1 MNNSLKDTLQH
12 LGVDDYIRQVEQ
24 SFLAGMVAPSSND
37 NLSQPTPHRL
47 PRLGFVYEVQGI
59 SEFKRWITRP
69 TEGTLRE
76 AFVSAFGAAFAC
88 WRALTS
94 LSSEDEA
101 TRKNGVSTTGL
112 GIVAAE
118 LIDEPLKPELTLA
131 FRLAAAGLLSERTAE
146 TRLELKRFTLG
157 ATTEAQDW
165 RGKVIENI
173 FSAFVLLVRKNNGW
187 EDIDA
192 ALSRIAELRTLQKEY
207 EDTYIDRQDGQ
218 AAQTRVAV
226 ELVGLYHLAQLLTIT
241 GEYLRDGEA
250 RARIQ
255 IQIDRHHERAVTAF
269 EAGKSSLLAHL
280 ADLLWAGCRE
290 LAQNSIWTH
299 VETFGES
306 ARQFARLLADRG
318 RPKPVIELWHSQQKA
333 FEQRLLDPYPRA
345 ILVEMPTSA
354 GKTLLAKFVIV
365 QTKALNPTGKIAYI
379 VPTRALVNQITI
391 ELRQDFSRLNYKV
404 EQAVPAFELDP
415 TEERLLRN
423 SPDILVTTPEKLD
436 LLIRSDHPATQDL
449 SLVIADEAHN
459 ISDKNR
465 GARLELL
472 LGTIKRDRSGAR
484 FLLLSPFLPNG
495 DELVT
500 WLGENRALPPI
511 QVDWKPGRKVVGS
524 VNVQGRRKERKLY
537 FRTLPA
543 SANVDVEEG
552 LEFPIGSAEG
562 LSPVTLSKVTR
573 STAQALLAKG
583 SILILCNG
591 RASAAERATSIS
603 EVLDEIPSTPLLEAV
618 CRYVDAEVGRTSPLS
633 KCLRHGVA
641 FHHSGLSQ
649 ETRWLIEALIN
660 RGIVNVICGTTTLA
674 QGMNFPIRTVVVET
688 LQKGSSDAPLTYQD
702 FWNIAGRAGRAL
714 IDTIGVIA
722 FPERDSSDR
731 TRYVEFLKGEAEA
744 VSSQLTTLISSIG
757 DISESFEFNL
767 EAVRT
772 HPQLSALLQFLAHAL
787 RVSGSSDIADEV
799 EDLLR
804 ASLVYY
810 QAQRE
815 GEGVARRL
823 IDLCRLYLLQ
833 ASTQKGILPL
843 ADKTGFATPSVLTL
857 FARTRSDNEF
867 SDPTMWQTERLF
879 GDDIT
884 PMQRR
889 VEAIA
894 NLPEIE
900 LGQTNQFPFSSELVA
915 KILRDW
921 VMGETLDT
929 LAEKHWVNREDSP
942 DKKLMNFSSYLFGRI
957 IGSASWGMGALE
969 TVSLGDVA
977 DEQWEQVGYLPSMIY
992 FGVRRKEAIWMRM
1005 VGVPRIVADSLGQLW
1020 QRRNKSE
1027 PETFDD
1033 LRQWVS
1039 TLTDSEWSQSLPKSS
1054 SLTSADMNLI
1064 WQVFSGQTV

>member
-1 MNNSLKDTLQH
+1 MNNSLKDTLQNY
-12 LGVDDYIRQVEQ
+12 GVDDYIRQVEQ
-24 SFLAGMVAPSSND
+24 SFLASMVAPTSND

-59 SEFKRWITRP
+59 AEFKRWVSKP
-69 TEGTLRE
+69 TESVVRN
-76 AFVSAFGAAFAC
+76 AFITAFSSAFSC

-94 LSSEDEA
+94 LPSEEA
-101 TRKNGVSTTGL
+101 SLKGNGISTTGL
-112 GIVAAE
+112 QIVADE

-131 FRLAAAGLLSERTAE
+131 FRLAVAGLLGERTAE
-146 TRLELKRFTLG
+146 TRLELKRFTLDQETTG
-157 ATTEAQDW
+157 ADW
-165 RGKVIENI
+165 KAKVIENV

-187 EDIDA
+187 EDIEL
-192 ALSRIAELRTLQKEY
+192 ALTRIGELRSLQKEY
-207 EDTYIDRQDGQ
+207 EDTYIDQQNGTY
-218 AAQTRVAV
+218 AQTRVAV
-226 ELVGLYHLAQLLTIT
+226 ELVGLYHLAQLVTIT
-241 GEYLRDGEA
+241 GDYLRLGEA
-250 RARIQ
+250 RSRNQ
-255 IQIDRHHERAVTAF
+255 IQIDRHHERAITAL
-269 EAGKSSLLAHL
+269 ESGKSSLLAHL

-290 LAQNSIWTH
+290 LVQNSIWTH

-306 ARQFARLLADRG
+306 AQEFARLLADRG

-333 FEQRLLDPYPRA
+333 FERGLLDTYRRA

-391 ELRQDFSRLNYKV
+391 ELRQDFARLNYKV

-415 TEERLLRN
+415 TEERLLKN

-436 LLIRSDHPATQDL
+436 LLIRSDHPATLDL

-459 ISDKNR
+459 IADRNR

-524 VNVQGRRKERKLY
+524 VQVEGQRRDKTLV
-537 FRTLPA
+537 FTTLPA
-543 SANVDVEEG
+543 SANVDVQEG
-552 LEFPIGSAEG
+552 LAFTIGSAVG
-562 LSPVTLSKVTR
+562 VSRSKKEITK
-573 STAQALLAKG
+573 STVEALLEKG
-583 SILILCNG
+583 SILVLCNG
-591 RASAAERATSIS
+591 RTDAAERAVEIS
-603 EVLDEIPSTPLLEAV
+603 QVLQTIPSTPTLEAV

-633 KCLRHGVA
+633 ECLRHGVA

-649 ETRWLIEALIN
+649 ETRALIEALIN
-660 RGIVNVICGTTTLA
+660 MGTVNVVCGTTTLA
-674 QGMNFPIRTVVVET
+674 QGMNFPIRTVIVET
-688 LQKGSSDAPLTYQD
+688 LQKGSADSPLTHQD

-714 IDTIGVIA
+714 VDTVGVIA
-722 FPERDSSDR
+722 FPQRNTEDRDK
-731 TRYVEFLKGEAEA
+731 YVEFLKSEAQA
-744 VSSQLTTLISSIG
+744 VTSQLTSLIRSIG
-757 DISESFEFNL
+757 DVTETFEFNL

-772 HPQLSALLQFLAHAL
+772 HPQLSELLQFLAHAL

-823 IDLCRLYLLQ
+823 IELCRVYLLH
-833 ASTQKGILPL
+833 ASSHKNLLPL

-857 FARTRSDNEF
+857 FARTRQDREF
-867 SDPTMWQTERLF
+867 SEPSMWQTERLM

-884 PMQRR
+884 PLQKR

-900 LGQTNQFPFSSELVA
+900 LGQSNKFPFSSELVA
-915 KILRDW
+915 KIVRDW
-921 VMGETLDT
+921 VMGETLDG
-929 LAEKHWVNREDSP
+929 LAEKYWVKRDEQP
-942 DKKLMNFSSYLFGRI
+942 DKRLMNFSSYLFGRI
-957 IGSASWGMGALE
+957 INSASWGMGALE
-969 TVSLGDVA
+969 TVSLGDVGT
-977 DEQWEQVGYLPSMIY
+977 EQWEQIGYLPSMIY
-992 FGVRRKEAIWMRM
+992 FGVRKKEAIWMRM
-1005 VGVPRIVADSLGQLW
+1005 VGVPRVVADSLGDLW
-1020 QRRNKSE
+1020 QSRKRGE

-1039 TLTDSEWSQSLPKSS
+1039 TLTDEDWSRAIPKGS
-1054 SLTSADMNLI
+1054 SLTARDMNLV
-1064 WQVFSGQTV
+1064 WKVFSGQPS